1 MLKPWV
7 TGMPKNAAGDWVPR
21 FNIYQRMYNKLDVA
35 GH

>member
-7 TGMPKNAAGDWVPR
+7 TGMPKNAAGDYVPKWNI
-21 FNIYQRMYNKLDVA
+21 FNGMYEFLDVA